1 LRISGRSSLRE
12 VTAIVASALR
22 SSGIRAVVGGGA
34 CASLHSG
41 GRHQSED
48 IDLILTSA
56 ISRARLD
63 EALQEVGFRRDG
75 DRFVHPDTRFFVE
88 FPRGPLAV
96 GSDVRITPVEVR
108 VRAHTFLALSPTD
121 SCRDRLAAFFHWGDR
136 QSLRAA
142 IWVAR
147 RNDVDMRVVR
157 RWSRAEG
164 FAEGFEE
171 FLAAVAQAES
181 PRGLQG
187 RPRRR

>member
-1 LRISGRSSLRE
+1 M

-22 SSGIRAVVGGGA
+22 SEGIRAVVVGGA

-41 GRHQSED
+41 GVCQSED

-56 ISRARLD
+56 VLQARLD
-63 EALQEVGFRRDG
+63 GILREVGFRRDG
-75 DRFVHPDTRFFVE
+75 DRFVHPETRFFVE

-96 GSDVRITPVEVR
+96 GGDVRITPVELR
-108 VRAHTFLALSPTD
+108 VRAHTFFALSPTD

-142 IWVAR
+142 LWIAR

-164 FAEGFEE
+164 FAEAFEE
-171 FLAAVAQAES
+171 FVAAVARAES
-181 PRGLQG
+181 PRG
-187 RPRRR
+187 RRRRRA

>member
-22 SSGIRAVVGGGA
+22 SGGIRAIVSGGA

-41 GRHQSED
+41 GLYQSED

-56 ISRARLD
+56 ISQARLD
-63 EALQEVGFRRDG
+63 EVLREIGFRRNG
-75 DRFVHPDTRFFVE
+75 DRFVHRDTRFFVE

-96 GSDVRITPVEVR
+96 GSDVRIKPAELR
-108 VRAHTFLALSPTD
+108 VGAHTFLALSPTD

-142 IWVAR
+142 LWIAR
-147 RNDVDMRVVR
+147 RNDVDMIVIR

-164 FAEGFEE
+164 FAEAFEE
-171 FLAAVAQAES
+171 FLAAVARAES
-181 PRGLQG
+181 PRG
-187 RPRRR
+187 RRRR